1 MSRIVDK
8 PYFTYSAYNAL
19 TSGIQVKCP
28 KCHGAGVVT
37 ADEDN
42 AYFRCL
48 SCGHQETRD
57 RTIYRYDVHNQCKNC
72 GRYYRVDIEDEAK
85 QQFSVLH
92 VARRFLLLYH
102 WGLSHPPFWR
112 VFLFWFKD
120 FAFGFKFWFQVLLFG
135 FRGVV
140 CYALRV
146 EQVLNLAVQHSRYS
160 PKLVYV
166 RAFTVSSAPAF
177 HGAVAQFRLAAKLPA
192 AYPSGLAAFVYGVIG
207 VRFSHVAALPFST
220 VYCGRRKNGSIKF
233 TI

>member
-1 MSRIVDK
+1 MVILPLDDAVLLLHLRDIEIGDLQLMMLSYMIPNLIVGRLA
-8 PYFTYSAYNAL
+8 FRS
-19 TSGIQVKCP
+19 SHIQFI
-28 KCHGAGVVT
+28 H
-37 ADEDN
+37 
-42 AYFRCL
+42 
-48 SCGHQETRD
+48 
-57 RTIYRYDVHNQCKNC
+57 IDVHFD
-72 GRYYRVDIEDEAK
+72 VPLDIEFGQKKDRFAM
-85 QQFSVLH
+85 
-92 VARRFLLLYH
+92 ARGCLLLYH
-102 WGLSHPPFWR
+102 RGLSHPPFWR

-146 EQVLNLAVQHSRYS
+146 EQVLNLAAQHSRYS

-207 VRFSHVAALPFST
+207 V
-220 VYCGRRKNGSIKF
+220 
-233 TI
+233 